1 MDDKSGT
8 QLGANKTGVNLSSI
22 DVSELGGNGD
32 NGLDGSGTE
41 MATLRAAYIVEAEP
55 LGTVPVPGT
64 VKGIVKTGMEKLMG
78 NSPEVMVDKLGERLA
93 FERTGVR
100 LYESLLTKFQA
111 TEAKLNFPGMSTAQ
125 LSQFR
130 DQEAQHFKIV
140 VEALEKLGAEPTAQ
154 TPGADVVGIESM
166 GLAKVIDDPRT
177 TLSQSLHSLLV
188 AELADNAGWE
198 LLIKLAQDMGE
209 DEFVM
214 SFTQALNEEQEHLI
228 HVRAWLEQ
236 SVRGQL
242 Q

>member
-1 MDDKSGT
+1 MENSGA
-8 QLGANKTGVNLSSI
+8 QLGANKTGMNLSSI
-22 DVSELGGNGD
+22 EISELSANTD
-32 NGLDGSGTE
+32 NDGLDGSGTE
-41 MATLRAAYIVEAEP
+41 IAVLRAAYIVEAEP

-64 VKGIVKTGMEKLMG
+64 IKGIVKTGMEKLIG

-93 FERTGVR
+93 FERTGIR
-100 LYESLLTKFQA
+100 LYEALLTKFQA
-111 TEAKLNFPGMSTAQ
+111 TEDKFEFPGLSTAQ
-125 LSQFR
+125 LILFR

-140 VEALEKLGAEPTAQ
+140 VEALEKLGADPTAQ

-166 GLAKVIDDPRT
+166 GLVNVIGDPRT

-198 LLIKLAQDMGE
+198 LLIKLAQDIGE
-209 DEFVM
+209 DDLVI
-214 SFTQALNEEQEHLI
+214 SFTQALTEEQEHLV

-236 SVRGQL
+236 SVRRQL